1 MKDTSKTPTL
11 ETMDEETVQEYEG
24 DLMGAILRA
33 SGYKQDE
40 SEQRRINI
48 KRNGVVLLTFNVRPL
63 DDEEFKTCRDKNLKE
78 KSGKFGVRTE
88 KLDRKRFL
96 NQAIYMAT
104 VADEKTGGVKL
115 WDYKKNE
122 LWAKLNVASGVDAVG
137 AILKPG
143 EKESVYD
150 VIEQISGYT
159 DDEKIAD
166 DIKN

>member
-1 MKDTSKTPTL
+1 MKDADKKPVLAS
-11 ETMDEETVQEYEG
+11 MDDNTVQEYEG

-33 SGYKQDE
+33 SSYKQDE

-48 KRNGVVLLTFNVRPL
+48 TRNGVVLFQFFVRPL
-63 DDEEFKTCRDKNLKE
+63 DDEEFKLCRDKNLKE

-96 NQAIYMAT
+96 NQAIYTAT
-104 VADEKTGGVKL
+104 VPDEKTGVKL
-115 WDYKKNE
+115 WDFNKAE
-122 LWAKLNVASGVDAVG
+122 LWPKLSVASGVDAVG

-159 DDEKIAD
+159 DDEKITD